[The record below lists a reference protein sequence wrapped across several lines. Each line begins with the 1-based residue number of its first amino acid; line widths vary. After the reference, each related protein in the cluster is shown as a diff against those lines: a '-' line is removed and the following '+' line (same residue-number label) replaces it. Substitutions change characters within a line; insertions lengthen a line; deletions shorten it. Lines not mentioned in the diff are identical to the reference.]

1 MLPEK
6 RRYSV
11 ELNGVIIIT
20 IIILIIIQTFIPRST
35 KNRAPYNRSY
45 IIYTGT
51 KKYMKMKKNIKCQGR
66 GKFSNIHL
74 KDTASL
80 RSAGISFHGRGAPIM
95 REENVVI

>member
-1 MLPEK
+1 MLWVRHNNIECT
-6 RRYSV
+6 
-11 ELNGVIIIT
+11 LIII
-20 IIILIIIQTFIPRST
+20 IIIIKIIIIQTFIPRST